1 MVRTEK
7 GEIWTEKLPRYR
19 VLIITKTQTE
29 VAMETIIQGLL
40 REAVGRLPNR
50 VKASSSRC

>member
-1 MVRTEK
+1 M
-7 GEIWTEKLPRYR
+7 
-19 VLIITKTQTE
+19 ITKTQRQ

-50 VKASSSRC
+50 VGHLSSRC